1 MRATPGADA
10 KTLTRLDRALQAARN
25 GASLVQQMLVFAR
38 RHPLQLE
45 PLDVNQVI
53 GASLTMFRSSCP
65 ETVELR
71 TDLEPGLGPVR
82 ADSAQLQ
89 TAILNLLVNAR
100 DAMPSGG
107 RLTIRTSSSPSSPEA
122 PGARS
127 VGRVSIE
134 VSDTGV
140 GMAPETAARAF
151 EPFFTTKEIGKGTG
165 LGLSMVYSA
174 TRQMGGDAAIE
185 STPGEGTSVRL
196 TLPAAAPME
205 AGVEDEPAAARP
217 DEAQTEVLYVED
229 NLLVSL
235 ATVDMLED
243 AGYSIHPA
251 PDARRALAI
260 LEAHPAIELMVTD
273 VGLPGMDGHELAAEA
288 RRLRPDL
295 KVLFL
300 TGYDPSQWSG
310 DRTQGP
316 GTSYLGK
323 PYQEQDLL
331 GALRRLAAAIGEA
344 PGARP

>member
-1 MRATPGADA
+1 
-10 KTLTRLDRALQAARN
+10 
-25 GASLVQQMLVFAR
+25 
-38 RHPLQLE
+38 
-45 PLDVNQVI
+45 
-53 GASLTMFRSSCP
+53 
-65 ETVELR
+65 
-71 TDLEPGLGPVR
+71 
-82 ADSAQLQ
+82 
-89 TAILNLLVNAR
+89 
-100 DAMPSGG
+100 
-107 RLTIRTSSSPSSPEA
+107 LTIRTSSSPSSPEA
-122 PGARS
+122 PS
-127 VGRVSIE
+127 VPAGGRVTIE

-185 STPGEGTSVRL
+185 STPGGGTSVRL
-196 TLPAAAPME
+196 TLPAAASMA
-205 AGVEDEPAAARP
+205 AGVEGEPAAAPP
-217 DEAQTEVLYVED
+217 DEAPTEVLYVED

-260 LEAHPAIELMVTD
+260 LKEHPAIELMVTD

-310 DRTQGP
+310 ARAHGP

-331 GALRRLAAAIGEA
+331 GALRRLSAAAAG
-344 PGARP
+344 PPQVDPRPLA